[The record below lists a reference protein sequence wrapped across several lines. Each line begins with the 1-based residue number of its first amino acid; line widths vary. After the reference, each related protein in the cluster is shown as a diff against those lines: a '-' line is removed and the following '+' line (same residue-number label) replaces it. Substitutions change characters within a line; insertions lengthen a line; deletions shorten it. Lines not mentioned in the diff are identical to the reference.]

1 MTAILGHVR
10 SGFAL
15 LAMDS
20 TATLT
25 HADGRVTYDA
35 RESIPFRALPSGF
48 AACSGSAEGA
58 WASLDALSGT
68 EGLTV
73 DEADPRVRERLRD
86 VPDAALS
93 GDGALHLLTVASGSP
108 ELAALYYRGEV
119 VRVPVGG
126 QTFQAPVGM
135 DRAAAI
141 DLFHAW
147 EREAQGTS
155 GFDRIRSIA
164 RLFAELAER
173 APSVSGTLRL
183 GLLQRPPGSEWTGYY
198 LVHPSSELRTAT
210 DARILELLTPCESLT
225 PS

>member
-1 MTAILGHVR
+1 VTAILGTIR

-20 TATLT
+20 TATIT
-25 HADGRVTYDA
+25 HADGRVTYDV

-58 WASLDALSGT
+58 WASLDALSGP

-73 DEADPRVRERLRD
+73 GGAVRRVRERLSD
-86 VPDAALS
+86 VPDGALS
-93 GDGALHLLTVASGSP
+93 GDGALCLLTVASGSP
-108 ELAALYYRGEV
+108 ELAALHYRGKV
-119 VRVPVGG
+119 VQVPVGG
-126 QTFQAPVGM
+126 QTFQAPGGM
-135 DRAAAI
+135 ERDDAI
-141 DLFHAW
+141 GMFHAW

-173 APSVSGTLRL
+173 TPSVSGTLRL
-183 GLLQRPPGSEWTGYY
+183 GLLQRPPGSGWIAAY
-198 LVHPSSELRTAT
+198 LIHPSDELRTAP
-210 DARILELLTPCESLT
+210 DSRISELLTPCESLT
-225 PS
+225 RS